1 RLRHDPHRDGP
12 GGQQQPQDAHAHG
25 DEREAQQGGLMTLLT
40 VVNDVC
46 AAVGVHQTTSVVASI
61 NANRTMFE
69 MLALANEMAARI
81 ATDMRD
87 WTMLR
92 KQATFAGD
100 GIAEAFNLPAD
111 YSRMLTNSHVWRST
125 STLQPMRF

>member
-1 RLRHDPHRDGP
+1 
-12 GGQQQPQDAHAHG
+12 
-25 DEREAQQGGLMTLLT
+25 MTLLT

-46 AAVGVHQTTSVVASI
+46 AAVGVHQTTSVVANI

-81 ATDMRD
+81 AGDMRD

-92 KQATFAGD
+92 KQTTLTGT
-100 GIAEAFNLPAD
+100 GVLVGNVMTGTEAFPLPAD
-111 YSRMLTNSHVWRST
+111 YLRMLTNSHVWRST
-125 STLQPMRF
+125 STLQPMQFVPNTDEWLQRRSANWSHAWGE